1 MYLPRAAPP
10 RIVAAV
16 NADVRPRIRAIL
28 PGCELRFVQTGS
40 ELVRAL
46 EEAQCTL
53 MIVEVHFDESSALAA
68 LKCVLAREESFP
80 VVCVRGVSGDKPGYA
95 TLNALRVA
103 LGAVVVR
110 EFIDLV
116 EHCDDEIGNA
126 CVRAMLMQLLAA
138 ESPAKELSEL

>member
-1 MYLPRAAPP
+1 MSLPRAAP

-16 NADVRPRIRAIL
+16 TADVRPRIRALL

-46 EEAQCTL
+46 GEAQCTL
-53 MIVEVHFDESSALAA
+53 MIVEVHFDESSAVAA
-68 LKCVLAREESFP
+68 LKCVLAREETFP
-80 VVCVRGVSGDKPGYA
+80 VVCVREVHGDKPGYA

-103 LGAVVVR
+103 LGAVVAR

-116 EHCDDEIGNA
+116 EHRDDELGNA
-126 CVRAMLMQLLAA
+126 SVRAVFMRLLADA
-138 ESPAKELSEL
+138 LP

>member
-1 MYLPRAAPP
+1 MSLSRAAP

-16 NADVRPRIRAIL
+16 TADIRPRIRAIL

-53 MIVEVHFDESSALAA
+53 MIVEVHFDDSSAVAA
-68 LKCVLAREESFP
+68 LKCVLAREETFP
-80 VVCVRGVSGDKPGYA
+80 VVCVRDVPGDKPGYA
-95 TLNALRVA
+95 MLNALRTA
-103 LGAVVVR
+103 LGAMVAR
-110 EFIDLV
+110 KFIDLV
-116 EHCDDEIGNA
+116 EHRDDEAGNA

-138 ESPAKELSEL
+138 DSPAKELSEL

>member
-1 MYLPRAAPP
+1 MSLSRAAP

-16 NADVRPRIRAIL
+16 TADIRPRIRAIL

-53 MIVEVHFDESSALAA
+53 MIVEVHFDDSSAVAA
-68 LKCVLAREESFP
+68 LKCVLAREETFP
-80 VVCVRGVSGDKPGYA
+80 VVCVRDVPGDKPGYA
-95 TLNALRVA
+95 MLNALRTA
-103 LGAVVVR
+103 LGAMVAR
-110 EFIDLV
+110 KFIDLV
-116 EHCDDEIGNA
+116 EHRDDEAGNA

>member
-1 MYLPRAAPP
+1 MSLSRAAP

-53 MIVEVHFDESSALAA
+53 MIVEVHFDDSSAVAA
-68 LKCVLAREESFP
+68 LKCVLAREETFP
-80 VVCVRGVSGDKPGYA
+80 VVCVRDVPGDKPGYA
-95 TLNALRVA
+95 
-103 LGAVVVR
+103 
-110 EFIDLV
+110 
-116 EHCDDEIGNA
+116 
-126 CVRAMLMQLLAA
+126 MLMELLH
-138 ESPAKELSEL
+138 PAQALELSQP

>member
-1 MYLPRAAPP
+1 MSLSRAAP

-53 MIVEVHFDESSALAA
+53 MIVEVHFDDCSALAA
-68 LKCVLAREESFP
+68 LKCVLAREETFP
-80 VVCVRGVSGDKPGYA
+80 VVCVRDVPGDKPGYA
-95 TLNALRVA
+95 MLNALRTA
-103 LGAVVVR
+103 LGAMVAR
-110 EFIDLV
+110 KFIDLV
-116 EHCDDEIGNA
+116 EHRDDEVGNA
-126 CVRAMLMQLLAA
+126 CVRAMLMQLLPA
-138 ESPAKELSEL
+138 ESAPQELSEL